1 MHTARLAALI
11 ACALPFAAFAQPPKP
26 AEEAILYSGATII
39 DGTGAAPRGNQDM
52 LVRGDRIIALAPH
65 GSLPAA
71 DVAGAKQ
78 VDLAGRYVIPGLIDS
93 HVHMAT
99 PPNAVQAKAM
109 LRRNLYGGVTAVRD
123 MADDLRSVGELARE
137 ARMAEI
143 PAPDIYYAA
152 IMAGRPFF
160 ADPRVAAAS

>member
-1 MHTARLAALI
+1 
-11 ACALPFAAFAQPPKP
+11 
-26 AEEAILYSGATII
+26 
-39 DGTGAAPRGNQDM
+39 
-52 LVRGDRIIALAPH
+52 
-65 GSLPAA
+65 LPAA

-143 PAPDIYYAA
+143 PA
-152 IMAGRPFF
+152 
-160 ADPRVAAAS
+160 

>member
-1 MHTARLAALI
+1 
-11 ACALPFAAFAQPPKP
+11 
-26 AEEAILYSGATII
+26 
-39 DGTGAAPRGNQDM
+39 M
-52 LVRGDRIIALAPH
+52 LVRGERIAALAPH

-109 LRRNLYGGVTAVRD
+109 LRRNLYGGVTA
-123 MADDLRSVGELARE
+123 
-137 ARMAEI
+137 
-143 PAPDIYYAA
+143 
-152 IMAGRPFF
+152 
-160 ADPRVAAAS
+160 